1 MVPERIIAAALVLVA
16 AALGAAQFRP
26 SSSLA
31 APAAEALPLSTTP
44 LPLNRDDPAITA
56 IGPLRFLGAVQI
68 RSSNPRF
75 GGISGLRAGANG
87 QFLAVTDTGN
97 WLSFT
102 TVERDGRL
110 TGLAAARLGP
120 IPGADGK
127 PAASKDAMDA
137 EALEWDAAS
146 GEAMVVYEQDHRIAH
161 FTGIDPARP
170 ESLAQPP
177 QRTERLTS
185 MTGWS
190 SNGGGEAVAVFTLPS
205 VGNASG
211 GQARLILRETAGAPA
226 GSPASTR
233 EALLTR
239 APFTVESASSAIAI
253 EGVDEHSPTDAV
265 MLDGRRLLILHRR
278 FNLKGVGAALSLVD
292 LAPLSGPTPPARL
305 PATLIAR
312 WQAPFTLD
320 NMEALA
326 IRHKGGRAFLYIA
339 SDENLSSLQRTLLM
353 KFELVLP

>member
-26 SSSLA
+26 ASSLA
-31 APAAEALPLSTTP
+31 APAPEALPLSTTP
-44 LPLNRDDPAITA
+44 LPLHRDDPAITA

-120 IPGADGK
+120 IPDGNGK
-127 PAASKDAMDA
+127 DSGKEAADA

-170 ESLAQPP
+170 ESLTQPP

-185 MTGWS
+185 MTGWA
-190 SNGGGEAVAVFTLPS
+190 SNGGGEAVAVFTLPGS
-205 VGNASG
+205 SK
-211 GQARLILRETAGAPA
+211 ARLILRETGGNPA
-226 GSPASTR
+226 GSPTGTR

-239 APFTVESASSAIAI
+239 APFTVASASSAIAI

-292 LAPLSGPTPPARL
+292 LAPLSGPAPPARL

-312 WQAPFTLD
+312 WQAPYTLD

-326 IRHKGGRAFLYIA
+326 IRHEGGRAFLYIA

>member
-31 APAAEALPLSTTP
+31 APAAEVLPLSTTS

-75 GGISGLRAGANG
+75 GGISGLRASADGR
-87 QFLAVTDTGN
+87 FLAVTDTGN

-120 IPGADGK
+120 IPDGDGK
-127 PAASKDAMDA
+127 AAASKDAVDA

-146 GEAMVVYEQDHRIAH
+146 GEAMVIYEQDHRIAH

-185 MTGWS
+185 MTGWA
-190 SNGGGEAVAVFTLPS
+190 SNGGGEAVAVFSLP
-205 VGNASG
+205 G
-211 GQARLILRETAGAPA
+211 GGRARLILRETAGAPA
-226 GSPASTR
+226 GSPEGTR

-292 LAPLSGPTPPARL
+292 LAPLSSPTPPARL
-305 PATLIAR
+305 PATLLAR

-326 IRHKGGRAFLYIA
+326 IRHEGGRAFLYIA